1 MAWRGYLDDMLAL
14 LDVKLLTPLL
24 EPDAPSAAGSLEPLW
39 SCGSEGQERPEAATA
54 AGAGDGGT
62 VAGGPTPPPDSAAY
76 SAATW
81 REYWRASTQVC
92 MAKAATRAAPEMRN
106 SAEKLCTCRI
116 RHARG
121 AEERPA

>member
-1 MAWRGYLDDMLAL
+1 
-14 LDVKLLTPLL
+14 VKLLTPLL

-62 VAGGPTPPPDSAAY
+62 VAGGPT
-76 SAATW
+76 
-81 REYWRASTQVC
+81 
-92 MAKAATRAAPEMRN
+92 RAAPEMRN